1 MYSMTERLQVSIKD
15 QNQIMIDLLRVD
27 VFLAAAKAQEVQ
39 KDFFDILVERAA
51 FSPQS
56 QPCV

>member
-1 MYSMTERLQVSIKD
+1 MTERLQVSITD